1 MSIRRRL
8 ALGAGLAVAIT
19 VAAASL
25 IAYFAVRAQL
35 QGNVDDGLREQAVR
49 VVREGARALP
59 PPGEFRRGDRFG
71 GPQVYSQV
79 VTPSSADADPD
90 AGHHGRAGAH
100 ADDVELPVTERDR
113 AVAAGT
119 ERAYF
124 WDAEVRGVP
133 LRGITAPVAQGVAIE
148 LARPVDEVQQALG
161 GLGIVLLAIT
171 GVGIAAGGGLGWFI
185 SGRALRPVT
194 DFTSQTEAVAADPG
208 DLSRRLP
215 VAGDDEISR
224 LARVFNAT
232 LDRVEESADAQRRLV
247 ADASHELRT
256 PLASL
261 RANIEVLQHPG
272 ALPPE
277 EHEALLRDVVEQTDE
292 LSALVTDIV
301 HAGETTV
308 RQDEAQDVRL
318 DEIVQ
323 AAAERVRRL
332 HPGVTVLQDLSPTVV
347 DGVPERLNRLVA
359 NLLDNAV
366 KWSPAGSPIEVT
378 LADRVLVVRDHGP
391 GFAEDDL
398 PHVFERFYRSTEARG
413 KPGSGLG
420 LSIVRQ
426 VAEMHG
432 ATVTAGNAPGGGAV
446 IAVAF
451 APAADHPG
459 GDGATAPQ
467 A

>member
-8 ALGAGLAVAIT
+8 AVGAGLAVAIA

-25 IAYFAVRAQL
+25 IAYFAVRTQL
-35 QGNVDDGLREQAVR
+35 RDTVDDSLREQAVR
-49 VVREGARALP
+49 VVREGSSALP

-71 GPQVYSQV
+71 GPQVYAQV
-79 VTPSSADADPD
+79 VTPGTADADPD
-90 AGHHGRAGAH
+90 HRRSRGPH
-100 ADDVELPVTERDR
+100 ADDVQLPVTDRDR

-119 ERAYF
+119 ARAYF

-133 LRGITAPVAQGVAIE
+133 LRGITAPVTAGVAIE
-148 LARPVDEVQQALG
+148 LARPVDEVQQALAT
-161 GLGIVLLAIT
+161 LGIILLVIT
-171 GVGIAAGGGLGWFI
+171 GVGIAAGGGMGWFI

-194 DFTSQTEAVAADPG
+194 DFTAETEAVADAD
-208 DLSRRLP
+208 DLSRRIP
-215 VAGDDEISR
+215 EGGDDEIGR

-232 LDRVEESADAQRRLV
+232 LDRVEQSAEAQRRLV

-272 ALPPE
+272 TLPAE

-292 LSALVTDIV
+292 LAALVTDIV

-308 RQDEAQDVRL
+308 PREEAQDVRL
-318 DEIVQ
+318 DEIVE
-323 AAAERVRRL
+323 AATERIRRL
-332 HPGVTVLQDLSPTVV
+332 HPGVTVLQDLAPTVI

-366 KWSPAGSPIEVT
+366 KWNTAGQPIEVT
-378 LADRVLVVRDHGP
+378 LAGHVLTVRDHGP
-391 GFAEDDL
+391 GFSDADV

-413 KPGSGLG
+413 MPGSGLG

-426 VAEMHG
+426 VAEMHD
-432 ATVTAGNAPGGGAV
+432 AAVVAGNAAGGGGV
-446 IAVAF
+446 ITVAF
-451 APAADHPG
+451 PPG
-459 GDGATAPQ
+459 EREGDPQ
-467 A
+467 VTPP